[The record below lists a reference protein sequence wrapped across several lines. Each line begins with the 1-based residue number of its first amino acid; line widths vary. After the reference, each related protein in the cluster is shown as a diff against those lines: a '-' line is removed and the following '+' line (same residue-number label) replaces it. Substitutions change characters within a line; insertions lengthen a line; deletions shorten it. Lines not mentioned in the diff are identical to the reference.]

1 MKFDKKTKALAVKK
15 RWGNLDFSTKLNIFG
30 VWLDWDVGKIKI
42 IEKPE
47 HPFSIVKGLPRFLF
61 RPFLD

>member
-1 MKFDKKTKALAVKK
+1 LY
-15 RWGNLDFSTKLNIFG
+15 IFG